1 MNKIL
6 KGTLIGGGSLVL
18 GIVTYVIGYLRGAEN
33 QARVMIGSTQA
44 ETLQGK
50 EKEDFVKKCVLDNFE
65 RRLFSST
72 HVSLTESAIEKLA
85 ESYAEFLEKRIKG
98 GVSTEEEKKEEKA

>member
-18 GIVTYVIGYLRGAEN
+18 GIVTYGIGYLRGAEN

-44 ETLQGK
+44 EKLQGK
-50 EKEDFVKKCVLDNFE
+50 EKEDFVKECVLDNFE

-72 HVSLTESAIEKLA
+72 HVSLTESALEKLA
-85 ESYAEFLEKRIKG
+85 ESYAEFLEERMKG
-98 GVSTEEEKKEEKA
+98 GVSTEEEKEEEKA

>member
-85 ESYAEFLEKRIKG
+85 ESYAEFLEKRIKEKG
-98 GVSTEEEKKEEKA
+98 GGESTEEEKA

>member
-18 GIVTYVIGYLRGAEN
+18 GIVTYGIGYLRGAEN

-44 ETLQGK
+44 EKLQGK
-50 EKEDFVKKCVLDNFE
+50 EKEDFVKECVLDNFE

-72 HVSLTESAIEKLA
+72 HVSLTESALEKLA
-85 ESYAEFLEKRIKG
+85 ESYAEFLEERMKE
-98 GVSTEEEKKEEKA
+98 GVSTEEEKEEKKA

>member
-6 KGTLIGGGSLVL
+6 KGTLIGGGSFVL
-18 GIVTYVIGYLRGAEN
+18 GIIVYGVGYLRGAEN

-44 ETLQGK
+44 EKLQGK
-50 EKEDFVKKCVLDNFE
+50 EKEDFVKECVLNNFE

-72 HVSLTESAIEKLA
+72 HVSLTESALEKLA
-85 ESYAEFLEKRIKG
+85 ESYAEFLEERLKEG
-98 GVSTEEEKKEEKA
+98 ASTEEGEDEKKA

>member
-6 KGTLIGGGSLVL
+6 KGTLIGGGSFVL
-18 GIVTYVIGYLRGAEN
+18 GIIVYGVGYLRGAEN

-44 ETLQGK
+44 EKLQGK
-50 EKEDFVKKCVLDNFE
+50 EKEDFVKECVLNNFE

-72 HVSLTESAIEKLA
+72 HVSLTESALEKLA
-85 ESYAEFLEKRIKG
+85 ESYAEFLEERLKG
-98 GVSTEEEKKEEKA
+98 ASTEEGEDEKKA